1 MSNNITSAICGTIAP
16 VAINGKVAAV
26 METTGTIG
34 NGKIQYTSDAETY
47 TGEYNVVPKAAE
59 EQRLPCAGKKMK
71 KDVTVQKVPYYET
84 SNDAG
89 ITVYIASE
97 V

>member
-1 MSNNITSAICGTIAP
+1 MSKIIGELNVAGICGSTNTA
-16 VAINGKVAAV
+16 N
-26 METTGTIG
+26 MTGTIG
-34 NGKIQYTSDAETY
+34 NGIVKYDSSTELY

-59 EQRLPCAGKKMK
+59 EQRLPCAGKRME
-71 KDVTVQKVPYYET
+71 KDVTVQRVPYYET
-84 SNDAG
+84 SNDTG

>member
-1 MSNNITSAICGTIAP
+1 MSKIIGELNVAGICGSTNTA
-16 VAINGKVAAV
+16 N
-26 METTGTIG
+26 MTGTIG
-34 NGKIQYTSDAETY
+34 NGIVKYDSSTELY

-59 EQRLPCAGKKMK
+59 EQRLPCAGKKME
-71 KDVTVQKVPYYET
+71 KDVTVQRVPYYET
-84 SNDAG
+84 SNDTG

>member
-1 MSNNITSAICGTIAP
+1 MNTAN
-16 VAINGKVAAV
+16 
-26 METTGTIG
+26 MTGTIG
-34 NGKIQYTSDAETY
+34 NGIVKYDSSTELY

-71 KDVTVQKVPYYET
+71 KDITVQKVPYYET
-84 SNDAG
+84 SNDTG